1 MQTPQHLTSQESAMT
16 MPDEEAAKAF
26 QEFDYDDDGFV
37 TAVEFK
43 LAMTA
48 RREQVTGDEIDSIF
62 GHADKDNDG
71 KINQAEFIKAWNA

>member
-1 MQTPQHLTSQESAMT
+1 MIMAGE
-16 MPDEEAAKAF
+16 DEITRTFA
-26 QEFDYDDDGFV
+26 EFDYDGDGYI

-62 GHADKDNDG
+62 EHADDDQDG
-71 KINQAEFIKAWNA
+71 KINLAEFTEAWNA